1 MIKKT
6 IPFCLLVVG
15 MMNSGMT
22 DVISLSGIGNPA
34 GYGTTYQ
41 GGFRSVPESGVDGV
55 FLPNGTG
62 SLISTTGITYRFDTS
77 LISASPWGDTA
88 RSQWQNNP
96 NSTMEGKTASL
107 NSYFTPKGIN
117 WAENSLFAS
126 SNSGITYDLF
136 EIGTSV
142 GKSFTKFAT
151 YFGNHTDE
159 GGGGALSGN
168 ASYAV
173 LVDGILVSSG
183 TGFTTEN
190 PFTNLLEVNLTESS
204 RFLTLVVGDGGG
216 SGAHDWGVFVA
227 PTLTTVPEPASISL
241 LALGGLAL
249 VLNRRRRA

>member
-1 MIKKT
+1 MIRRA
-6 IPFCLLVVG
+6 ISFCLVVMG
-15 MMNSGMT
+15 LMNSGMT
-22 DVISLSGIGNPA
+22 AVVNLSSIGNSG

-77 LISASPWGDTA
+77 LISTSPWGDTA

-136 EIGTSV
+136 EIGISV

-190 PFTNLLEVNLTESS
+190 PFTNLLEVNLTENS

-227 PTLTTVPEPASISL
+227 PTLITVPEPSSLSL
-241 LALGGLAL
+241 LALGGVVVAL
-249 VLNRRRRA
+249 RRRKE

>member
-1 MIKKT
+1 
-6 IPFCLLVVG
+6 
-15 MMNSGMT
+15 MNSGMSA
-22 DVISLSGIGNPA
+22 VVNLSSIGNSG

-136 EIGTSV
+136 EIGISV
-142 GKSFTKFAT
+142 GKSFTKFET

-159 GGGGALSGN
+159 GGGGPLSGN

-173 LVDGILVSSG
+173 LVDGTLVSSG

-190 PFTNLLEVNLTESS
+190 PFTNLLEVNLTENS

-216 SGAHDWGVFVA
+216 TGAHDWGVFVA
-227 PTLTTVPEPASISL
+227 PTLTTVPEPSALSL
-241 LALGGLAL
+241 LAVGLGGLAMI
-249 VLNRRRRA
+249 RRRRS